1 MTSKQTPVMRNA
13 GSHPHVVVIDD
24 DPTTLELLRAVLR
37 KEDLHAVTF
46 ASGLEA
52 LEHIRQNTTVGAVL
66 IDISLP
72 DIDGIELLREA
83 RTIRHSIPCFM
94 ITAMDDAK
102 SAVMAMKAGA
112 NDYFTKPIDL
122 HRLVHSLQ
130 VVLSNRLGATRLSK
144 GRGLPQ
150 DRWKSPRMLAALE
163 DARKAAPSRCPV
175 VISGP
180 IGTGKGTIASF
191 IHELSHA
198 SGKPM
203 HRLNLATLSE
213 QDVERELFGGM
224 ASQPGMPAIT
234 PRWALEHPKGA
245 TLYLENIDCLSL
257 RAQAAMVDFLTNRS
271 EESLDNKTKL
281 ICSTSENMEERM
293 QSGAFRRD
301 LWFLLSVHRIEVPT
315 LAERMQDIPILCEDM
330 LTMICVKRKLRR
342 PTITKQAM
350 EVLQDH
356 TWPYNLMELQNTLE
370 HAVAYSTDGLIFPAD
385 LTPSLQKSKK
395 TEFTGDLSVM
405 GAASMEEVTKASLI
419 ATLEACKGNRRRA
432 AQRLQVSL
440 RTIYYMIKRYD
451 LGPAKHPKN
460 TGMA

>member
-1 MTSKQTPVMRNA
+1 MRDSN
-13 GSHPHVVVIDD
+13 SHPHVVVIDD

-83 RTIRHSIPCFM
+83 RVIRHSIPCFM

-122 HRLVHSLQ
+122 HRLVNSLQ
-130 VVLSNRLGATRLSK
+130 VVLSNRMGATRLSK
-144 GRGLPQ
+144 GRHIPQ
-150 DRWKSPRMLAALE
+150 DHWKSPRMLAALE
-163 DARKAAPSRCPV
+163 DAKKAAHSRCPV
-175 VISGP
+175 VITGP
-180 IGTGKGTIASF
+180 IGTGKGTIAGF

-198 SGKPM
+198 SGKPIQ
-203 HRLNLATLSE
+203 RLNLSTLSE
-213 QDVERELFGGM
+213 HDVERELFGGT
-224 ASQPGMPAIT
+224 ASQKGGQASA
-234 PRWALEHPKGA
+234 PRRLLENPKGA

-257 RAQAAMVDFLTNRS
+257 RAQASMVDFLTIPS
-271 EESLDNKTKL
+271 EESVDNKTKL
-281 ICSTSENMEERM
+281 VCSTSENMEERM

-301 LWFLLSVHRIEVPT
+301 LWFLLSVHHIEVPT
-315 LAERMQDIPILCEDM
+315 LAERMEDIPILCEDM

-342 PTITKQAM
+342 PTISKQAM

-370 HAVAYSTDGLIFPAD
+370 HAVAYSTDGLILPAD

-395 TEFTGDLSVM
+395 AELVGGLGLM
-405 GAASMEEVTKASLI
+405 GGASMEEVTKASLV

-451 LGPAKHPKN
+451 LGHAQHPNNK
-460 TGMA
+460 GAA